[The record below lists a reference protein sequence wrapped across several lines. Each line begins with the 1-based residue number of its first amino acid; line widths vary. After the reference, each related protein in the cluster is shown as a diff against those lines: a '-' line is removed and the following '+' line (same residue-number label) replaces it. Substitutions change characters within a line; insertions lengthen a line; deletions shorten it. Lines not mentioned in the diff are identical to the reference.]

1 MLFIFVHQTNI
12 VMKKLITILSLLLFS
27 AVAIAQGGPLKFLGI
42 PIDGT
47 EAQFVSKLKN
57 KGFIYNGANKSYKGQ
72 FNGHNVDVYIH
83 TNHNIV
89 DRVYV
94 AFPRTSEQD
103 IRRQFNSLL
112 SQFEETGKYL
122 PLSINEEIPSDE
134 DISHEITVNNKRYQ
148 AIFSYFDADRDQQE
162 FMNAMLDKFSDFYT
176 EEQLATLK
184 EYCQKSIDSPEA
196 SIDVLMDEMVEEL
209 GISQDCDTELD
220 PIKAFQSFLTML
232 ERMRSL
238 ADGEVWFMIHE
249 EYGRYNLGLYYD
261 NLHNRPH
268 GEDL

>member
-1 MLFIFVHQTNI
+1 
-12 VMKKLITILSLLLFS
+12 MKKLITILSLLLFS
-27 AVAIAQGGPLKFLGI
+27 VVAIAQGGPLKFLGI
-42 PIDGT
+42 PIDGP
-47 EAQFVSKLKN
+47 EAQFVSKLKS
-57 KGFIYNGANKSYKGQ
+57 KGFTYNIANKTYKGQ
-72 FNGHNVDVYIH
+72 FNGQTVDVYIH
-83 TNHNIV
+83 TNHNLV

-103 IRRQFNSLL
+103 IRRQFNNLL
-112 SQFEETGKYL
+112 SQFEETGKYI

-134 DISHEITVNNKRYQ
+134 DVSHEITVNNKRYQ

-162 FMNAMLDKFSDFYT
+162 FINAMLDKFSDFYT

-184 EYCQKSIDSPEA
+184 EYCQKSIDSPDDN
-196 SIDVLMDEMVEEL
+196 IDVLMGEMLEEL
-209 GISQDCDTELD
+209 GISQDNKAEVD